1 MLYEAIPVWERAYA
15 VSETKRS
22 VEGAAGTRGAD
33 KVTSPSPPC
42 VNLPGYTSKFTIFS
56 QKTSCIFEFVVLYY
70 IPNKGNDQTG
80 QFLNKTS
87 CRRLLRNQIFGGK
100 DKMNTLKAEKRSMD
114 IKAKKLRREG
124 YVVGNVFGKKIEGS
138 IPVKFHAL
146 ELEKFLKKAHKG
158 SQIMLDVEG
167 TQYDA
172 LIKDVAYN
180 PVVGRIDEIDF
191 QALVSTEKVHSVVEV
206 ILENHD
212 KIVEGVLQESLE
224 EIAYKA
230 LPADLVDEVRVDV
243 GDMKIG
249 DVIRVKDLPIYA
261 DKKIT
266 IMTDPDAVVVA
277 LNAAHNAAV
286 PEPETAETEEEPKKD
301 E

>member
-138 IPVKFHAL
+138 IPVKFHTL

-180 PVVGRIDEIDF
+180 PVAGRIDEIDF
-191 QALVSTEKVHSVVEV
+191 QALVSNEKVHSVAEIV
-206 ILENHD
+206 IVNHD
-212 KIVEGVLQESLE
+212 KVADGVLQENME
-224 EIAYKA
+224 EINYRAYPSA
-230 LPADLVDEVRVDV
+230 LVDKVEVDV
-243 GDMKIG
+243 AGLKVGDT
-249 DVIRVKDLPIYA
+249 IRVKDLSLA
-261 DKKIT
+261 KDKDVDIKD
-266 IMTDPDAVVVA
+266 DPEAVVLTVVA
-277 LNAAHNAAV
+277 VHNGAV
-286 PEPETAETEEEPKKD
+286 PETVTPEEAETEETK
-301 E
+301 